1 MKYLLILVIVFT
13 GIGMWSFKAT
23 IALRNCYVDQVEL
36 QQVKANKYT
45 GVLSSGLAT
54 EKQIKL
60 NDLVID
66 SYPECDRQIAEEFS
80 MPSFG
85 MSIIAAQASD

>member
-1 MKYLLILVIVFT
+1 MKYVLILVVVFT
-13 GIGMWSFKAT
+13 GIGMWWFRAGL
-23 IALRNCYVDQVEL
+23 ALRNCYIDQVEL
-36 QQVKANKYT
+36 QQVKANKFT

-54 EKQIKL
+54 EKQIQL

-66 SYPECDRQIAEEFS
+66 SYPECDKQIAEEFR

-85 MSIIAAQASD
+85 MNIIAAQASD